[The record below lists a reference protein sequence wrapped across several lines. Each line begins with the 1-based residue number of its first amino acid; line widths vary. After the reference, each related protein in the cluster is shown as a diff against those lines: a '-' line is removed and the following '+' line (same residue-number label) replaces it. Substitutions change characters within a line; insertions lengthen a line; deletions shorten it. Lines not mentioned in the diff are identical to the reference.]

1 MLKKMSLLKLQSC
14 DGIIFNVDAATVK
27 QMHMIQTMV
36 DRWMEDSEKVVQ
48 IQTVNAQVLDKIIH
62 WTEYHKV
69 DHQKTEK
76 IAWYIEYF
84 NIDLKKKFEI
94 IIAADYL
101 EVKTLLNESCRNV
114 LINNKWKN
122 IEDAVSKLSEPVE
135 VLMPLKHFDEHGDE
149 TIVTIVDIGTL
160 IHFDTKVIFDELI
173 VA

>member
-1 MLKKMSLLKLQSC
+1 MSLLKLQSC

-36 DRWMEDSEKVVQ
+36 DRWMEDSGKVVQ

-114 LINNKWKN
+114 LVNNKWKT
-122 IEDAVSKLSEPVE
+122 IEDAVFRLSEPAE
-135 VLMPLKHFDEHGDE
+135 VLIPLKNFHELGDE
-149 TIVTIVDIGTL
+149 TIVTIANDIL
-160 IHFDTKVIFDELI
+160 IHFETKVIFCREIDSRTLE
-173 VA
+173 

>member
-1 MLKKMSLLKLQSC
+1 MLTKMSLLKLQSC

-36 DRWMEDSEKVVQ
+36 DRWMEDSGKVVQ

-84 NIDLKKKFEI
+84 DIDLKKRLKS
-94 IIAADYL
+94 
-101 EVKTLLNESCRNV
+101 TLLQTI
-114 LINNKWKN
+114 L
-122 IEDAVSKLSEPVE
+122 KLKLYLMNPVA
-135 VLMPLKHFDEHGDE
+135 MFSSITNGKILKM
-149 TIVTIVDIGTL
+149 L
-160 IHFDTKVIFDELI
+160 SLNSLNQLKY
-173 VA
+173 